1 MRQLEEFQAYFFRG
15 LSGIYNENEK
25 KVLFRIL
32 LEDVFGL
39 PEIEIRSEKHTQISE
54 EQLDILKQSLN
65 QLKTGKPIQLI
76 TGLAYFYGDKYY
88 TSPHV
93 LIPRPETEE
102 LVDKILSDIDN
113 KQRSKLKI
121 IDIGTGSGCIAIS
134 LKKRLPNSTVY
145 ALDVSKEALLTAKKN
160 AGKHTV
166 DIHFIQA
173 DILEWAGIFQNQHF
187 DIIVSNPPYIQQ
199 GEKKEM
205 EKNVLNYEPHLALFV
220 PDESPLLFY
229 DAIAD
234 FAQSHLSPEGKIYFE
249 INQRLGQEVLS
260 LLKTKNFSSLDL
272 LQDINGADRIVLA
285 KRKVF

>member
-15 LSGIYNENEK
+15 LSGIYNDNEK
-25 KVLFRIL
+25 KILFRIL
-32 LEDVFGL
+32 LEDIFDL
-39 PEIEIRSEKHTQISE
+39 PEIEISSKKHVKISE
-54 EQLDILKQSLN
+54 EQLEVLKQSLT
-65 QLKTGKPIQLI
+65 QLKSGKPIQLI
-76 TGLAYFYGDKYY
+76 TGLTYFYGDKYY
-88 TSPHV
+88 TSPHA

-102 LVDKILSDIDN
+102 LVDKVLRDIDN
-113 KQRSKLKI
+113 KQSSTLRI
-121 IDIGTGSGCIAIS
+121 IDMGTGSGCIAIS
-134 LKKRLPNSTVY
+134 LKKKLPNSTVY

-160 AGKHTV
+160 AGKHAV

-173 DILEWAGIFQNQHF
+173 DILKWAGIFENQHF

-199 GEKKEM
+199 REKKEM

-220 PDESPLLFY
+220 PDEAPLLFY

-234 FAQSHLSPEGKIYFE
+234 FAQSHLSHEGKIYFE

-272 LQDINGADRIVLA
+272 FQDMHGADRIVLA
-285 KRKVF
+285 KREIF